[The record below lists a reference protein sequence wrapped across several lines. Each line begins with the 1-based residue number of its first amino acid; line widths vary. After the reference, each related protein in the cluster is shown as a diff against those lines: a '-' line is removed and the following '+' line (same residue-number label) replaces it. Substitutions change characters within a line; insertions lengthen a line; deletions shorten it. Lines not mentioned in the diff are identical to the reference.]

1 MGPDCRDQV
10 SQRWRAPPP
19 FRPSRPTDQL
29 VARCATPRESHLSAV
44 DHGTGGVS
52 RCSPRLLPLHQ
63 NRRAFTIGKVPGD
76 FLDLPV
82 RSRKPRTAG
91 LTHVLDKGLPLDQV
105 RGLLRVYTPYVDIW
119 KFGWGTAYLDP
130 AVVEKIALLRDAD
143 VLACTGGT
151 LLELSWVQG
160 RHADCLAWA
169 ADSGFACVEV
179 SNGVVAMP
187 QEENRPG
194 RGRGTPLHRPHRGR
208 VEGSRRGC
216 VFSALGGTGDPG
228 PGGGGDLG
236 GRRGREAGSV
246 GLYEPDGRV
255 RAELVAALAAA
266 VGVERLIF
274 EAPLRSQ
281 QAWLIREFGPD
292 VSLGNIAPGE
302 VLGVETLRLGLRA
315 DTMTRSGGSPGR
327 CREEPDAGPLPE
339 VSVTVVDSRL
349 TAAAVRRHLLGREVY
364 RRTRFVV
371 LRSGS
376 DTALVAVTKLD
387 DVRLFAPV
395 VDVAVLALPEKPW
408 VDAPEVDRG
417 AQPAGSDAP
426 VSTPLVSGVP
436 SWPDGTA
443 M

>member
-1 MGPDCRDQV
+1 M
-10 SQRWRAPPP
+10 
-19 FRPSRPTDQL
+19 
-29 VARCATPRESHLSAV
+29 
-44 DHGTGGVS
+44 
-52 RCSPRLLPLHQ
+52 LPLHQ

-76 FLDLPV
+76 FLDLPA

-187 QEENRPG
+187 QEEKAA
-194 RGRGTPLHRPHRGR
+194 L
-208 VEGSRRGC
+208 VEAAARRFTVLTEVGSK
-216 VFSALGGTGDPG
+216 DPDAVVSSQHWVEQATR
-228 PGGGGDLG
+228 DLAAG
-236 GRRGREAGSV
+236 ATWVVGEGREAGSV

-255 RAELVAALAAA
+255 RAELVAALTAA
-266 VGVERLIF
+266 VGVESLIF

-302 VLGVETLRLGLRA
+302 VLGVETLRLGIRA
-315 DTMTRSGGSPGR
+315 DTMTARR
-327 CREEPDAGPLPE
+327 ATPE
-339 VSVTVVDSRL
+339 SV
-349 TAAAVRRHLLGREVY
+349 
-364 RRTRFVV
+364 
-371 LRSGS
+371 
-376 DTALVAVTKLD
+376 
-387 DVRLFAPV
+387 P
-395 VDVAVLALPEKPW
+395 
-408 VDAPEVDRG
+408 
-417 AQPAGSDAP
+417 
-426 VSTPLVSGVP
+426 
-436 SWPDGTA
+436 
-443 M
+443 